1 MVHSLTMAPIATQHS
16 DDISSGKNQ
25 SFGNGSGSSSP
36 MLIWCVYTSLPYEA
50 AIAFRINVLLAGI
63 TNCVFGVAAIVLNA
77 LLLTAFIRNR
87 GLIKGS
93 NIILFGLCIADFI
106 SGILVQLPL
115 SAVLFII
122 FANGNNNMDCVL
134 LTLSSISGY
143 IFVGISLM
151 TVSFVSLERFIS
163 IFYPYIYTRTFT
175 KNTMIAGSVSIWVF
189 MLAFNLYCFLS
200 LARMMFFIVQSVLIS
215 FTYIWTIIVYFKIL
229 KQVRKITKEEADLS
243 RRLHKREAEHEL
255 KANRIVRFVILS
267 LLACYSL
274 QVIVALLTSVKGSI
288 RVIQNYILFWAFT
301 FGLVNCSLN
310 PLVYCYC
317 NSEIRKKVQELI
329 GLLKRTSE
337 CSSETVRP
345 SPNPATGNNL

>member
-1 MVHSLTMAPIATQHS
+1 MGSVR
-16 DDISSGKNQ
+16 KNDT
-25 SFGNGSGSSSP
+25 FGNGSTVTSSQSA
-36 MLIWCVYTSLPYEA
+36 LIWCYYTSLPYEA
-50 AIAFRINVLLAGI
+50 VVAYKINVLLAGV
-63 TNCVFGVAAIVLNA
+63 TNCVFGVAAILLNS
-77 LLLTAFIRNR
+77 LVLTAFIRNR
-87 GLIKGS
+87 VLLKGS
-93 NIILFGLCIADFI
+93 NMILFGLCIADLI
-106 SGILVQLPL
+106 SGMLVQLPL

-122 FANGNNNMDCVL
+122 FTNGKNNMDCVL

-143 IFVGISLM
+143 IFVGISLL

-200 LARMMFFIVQSVLIS
+200 LARMTFFIVQSALIS

-243 RRLHKREAEHEL
+243 RRLHKKEAEHEL

-274 QVIVALLTSVKGSI
+274 QVIVALLSSLEGSI

-329 GLLKRTSE
+329 GLLKRNAE
-337 CSSETVRP
+337 CPSETVRP
-345 SPNPATGNNL
+345 SPNPNAMKNL

>member
-1 MVHSLTMAPIATQHS
+1 MAARPNNITF
-16 DDISSGKNQ
+16 D
-25 SFGNGSGSSSP
+25 NGSVPASSHLP
-36 MLIWCVYTSLPYEA
+36 VIWCFYTSLPYEA
-50 AIAFRINVLLAGI
+50 VLSFRVNVLLAGI
-63 TNCVFGVAAIVLNA
+63 TNCIFGVAAIILNT
-77 LLLTAFIRNR
+77 LLLTVFIRNR
-87 GLIKGS
+87 RLLKGS
-93 NIILFGLCIADFI
+93 NTILFGLCLADFI

-122 FANGNNNMDCVL
+122 FTNGKNNMDCVL

-143 IFVGISLM
+143 IFVGVSLM

-175 KNTMIAGSVSIWVF
+175 KETMIAGSVSIWVF
-189 MLAFNLYCFLS
+189 MIVFNLYCFLS
-200 LARMMFFIVQSVLIS
+200 LARMIFFVVQSALI
-215 FTYIWTIIVYFKIL
+215 FLTYIWTIIVYFKIL

-274 QVIVALLTSVKGSI
+274 QVVVALLTSLNGTTRIS
-288 RVIQNYILFWAFT
+288 QNYIQFWAFT

-310 PLVYCYC
+310 PLAYCYC

-329 GLLKRTSE
+329 GLLKTNSD
-337 CSSETVRP
+337 CPNETVRP
-345 SPNPATGNNL
+345 SPNPTTGNNL